1 MAPSATRGKVWL
13 GNVSSQKECVW
24 NEVVRQTSYE
34 QLLNEEKFS
43 VLKLL
48 LEGEEI
54 NEVTNISEKNF
65 NFSFL

>member
-1 MAPSATRGKVWL
+1 M
-13 GNVSSQKECVW
+13 W